1 MSGQRED
8 APQTVL
14 EAVQLLERDGYTASI
29 SVRPDG
35 TMPCNACNHT
45 HAVGDALVD
54 RVFRFEGA
62 SDPDDEAIVL
72 AVRYP
77 DCGAKGVVVSGYGPS
92 ADPAVLAH
100 LQLLDERF
108 RAQ

>member
-1 MSGQRED
+1 MTEA
-8 APQTVL
+8 APETVL
-14 EAVQLLERDGYTASI
+14 DAVQLLEREGYSS
-29 SVRPDG
+29 SVTVHPDG
-35 TMPCNACNHT
+35 TMRCSSCAHS
-45 HAVGDALVD
+45 HVAADAFVD

-72 AVRYP
+72 AVRFP
-77 DCGAKGVVVSGYGPS
+77 DCGAKGVVVSGFGPS

-108 RAQ
+108 RTQ

>member
-1 MSGQRED
+1 VSEA
-8 APQTVL
+8 APATVL
-14 EAVQLLERDGYTASI
+14 EAVQLLEREGYSSSVT
-29 SVRPDG
+29 VRPDG
-35 TMPCNACNHT
+35 TMHCSACAHS
-45 HAVGDALVD
+45 HAVADALVE

-72 AVRYP
+72 AVRFP
-77 DCGAKGVVVSGYGPS
+77 DCGTKGVVVSGFGPS

-108 RAQ
+108 RTQ